1 MTSPM
6 AHSELIERLLRPH
19 ALGRA
24 GNEAA
29 EVVQT
34 HASTVLLCGE
44 RAWKIKKP
52 VHLGFLDFSTLERRR
67 ADCEREIQLNRRLAP
82 AIYLGLSAVVRRGG
96 TLEMVDAPS
105 AGDDV
110 VEWAVRMRRMPADGM
125 LDRLIPAGG
134 VTAQHMRAF
143 AARLAEFH
151 SAAGACDPPRQHGSG
166 ERLAERLRANLARLR
181 ECADRAPR
189 AVLPERRVHGA
200 AASPGGGDVPLE
212 AGFLEALGGVAE
224 LWIARI
230 VPTLNERLAAGRVR
244 DGHGDLHTRNLCMI
258 DGEITAYDCL
268 EFDDALR
275 CTDVAAD
282 VGFLAMDLSRLGRR
296 DLAHEFVQAYVERSG
311 DTGIVEPARFFGF
324 HYAVVRAMV
333 ESIRLGQPETPPDE
347 RHALIRSIRDFAM
360 LAAGYAVEPA
370 TVVMMGLP
378 ATGKSTLA
386 LAVARHLRAT
396 VIESDR
402 VRKELHGIA
411 PTERGPPE
419 MYSPRATA
427 LTYRALAERAESV
440 RGSVVIDASHH
451 TRPERASS
459 IAAAQQR
466 GGPWLLLEVD
476 ADRATIEAR
485 MQRRAKDPSSVSDAT
500 VTVHER
506 LLTQREAPHEVDEG
520 HRLLVTSNDGQY
532 WIDAA
537 CQRALHTLML
547 SRDAHDVP

>member
-1 MTSPM
+1 MTPPM
-6 AHSELIERLLRPH
+6 EHAELVRSLSRPA
-19 ALGRA
+19 ALGCAPGEPVRL
-24 GNEAA
+24 
-29 EVVQT
+29 VQT

-44 RAWKIKKP
+44 LAWKIKKP
-52 VHLGFLDFSTLERRR
+52 VQLGFLDFSTLGRRR
-67 ADCEREIQLNRRLAP
+67 SDCEREVELNRRLAP
-82 AIYLGLSAVVRRGG
+82 AIYLGLSAVVRRGPE
-96 TLEMVDAPS
+96 LMMVDAPA
-105 AGDDV
+105 AGDEI
-110 VEWAVRMRRMPADGM
+110 VEWAVRMRRMPSDGM

-134 VTAQHMRAF
+134 VTAQHIRAF
-143 AARLAEFH
+143 AVRLAEFH
-151 SAAGACDPPRQHGSG
+151 SAAGACEPSLQHGSV
-166 ERLAERLRANLARLR
+166 ERLGERLRANLARLS
-181 ECADRAPR
+181 ECTARAP
-189 AVLPERRVHGA
+189 
-200 AASPGGGDVPLE
+200 LE
-212 AGFLEALGGVAE
+212 PGFLEALSGAAERWVAG
-224 LWIARI
+224 IAPLLRD
-230 VPTLNERLAAGRVR
+230 RRARGRVR
-244 DGHGDLHTRNLCMI
+244 DGHGDLHARNLCMI
-258 DGEITAYDCL
+258 EGQITAYDCL

-275 CTDVAAD
+275 CADVAAD
-282 VGFLAMDLSRLGRR
+282 VGFLAMDLSRLGRD
-296 DLAHEFVQAYVERSG
+296 DLAREFVRAYADCSG
-311 DTGIVEPARFFGF
+311 DAGIAEAARFFGF

-333 ESIRLGQPETPPDE
+333 ESIRLGQPETPPAE
-347 RHALIRSIRDFAM
+347 RPALLRSIRDFAM

-378 ATGKSTLA
+378 ATGKSTLGRA
-386 LAVARHLRAT
+386 LARHLRAT

-427 LTYRALAERAESV
+427 LTYRALAERAESI

-451 TRPERASS
+451 TKPERASS

-500 VTVHER
+500 VAVHER

-520 HRLLVTSNDGQY
+520 HRLLVTSQDGQD

-537 CQRALHTLML
+537 CQRALRTLML
-547 SRDAHDVP
+547 SWRIHDVP